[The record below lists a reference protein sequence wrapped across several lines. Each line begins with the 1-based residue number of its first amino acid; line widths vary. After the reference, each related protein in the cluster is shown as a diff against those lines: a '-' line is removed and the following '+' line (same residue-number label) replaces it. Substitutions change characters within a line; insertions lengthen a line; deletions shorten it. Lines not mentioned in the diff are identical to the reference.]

1 MGEHITIM
9 IENFYSKCTISKS
22 VLFLC
27 LIFLPYALNQK
38 YYDSRYDYYD
48 IDHLVQNPRLLKK
61 YLDCFLGKGPCTPI
75 GRLFKQ
81 VMPEVITTACAKCT
95 PTQKRFARKTFNAFR
110 RYFPETL
117 MELRRK
123 FDPESKYYDA
133 FEKVI
138 TNA

>member
-1 MGEHITIM
+1 
-9 IENFYSKCTISKS
+9 
-22 VLFLC
+22 
-27 LIFLPYALNQK
+27 
-38 YYDSRYDYYD
+38 
-48 IDHLVQNPRLLKK
+48 
-61 YLDCFLGKGPCTPI
+61 
-75 GRLFKQ
+75 
-81 VMPEVITTACAKCT
+81 MPEVITTACAKCT